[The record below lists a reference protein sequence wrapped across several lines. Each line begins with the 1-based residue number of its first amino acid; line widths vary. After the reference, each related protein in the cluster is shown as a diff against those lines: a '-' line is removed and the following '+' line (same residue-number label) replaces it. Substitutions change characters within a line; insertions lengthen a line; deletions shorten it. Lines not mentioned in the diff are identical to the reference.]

1 MPINEILAQIF
12 ALMGLGSNI
21 ASVQSDKRRWVL
33 VFQVLA
39 NLLYGIQYIFL
50 NAWPALGVSVI
61 SAVECIIVYYHAKR
75 HAGGNDRI
83 SLPILILIVVAII
96 IVSLLTYTDIY
107 SLIPAV
113 ATITYTIIIWQPNLL
128 VFRLASAF
136 ISACW
141 FVYNLRARAWVSVAT
156 SVVEF
161 VSAVVAVTRLDILA
175 NRRLVKKS
183 TDNN

>member
-1 MPINEILAQIF
+1 MSINEILAQIF
-12 ALMGLGSNI
+12 ALMGLGSNV
-21 ASVQSDKRRWVL
+21 ASVQSNKRHWVL

-50 NAWPALGVSVI
+50 SAWPALGVSVI
-61 SAVECIIVYYHAKR
+61 SAAECVIVYYYAKR
-75 HAGGNDRI
+75 HADRNDKM
-83 SLPILILIVVAII
+83 SLPILILIVTAIV
-96 IVSLLTYTDIY
+96 IVSLLTYTDLY

-161 VSAVVAVTRLDILA
+161 VSAVVAVTRLDILV
-175 NRRLVKKS
+175 RCRLAKKS
-183 TDNN
+183 ADNN

>member
-1 MPINEILAQIF
+1 MPINEVLAQIF
-12 ALMGLGSNI
+12 ALMGLGSNV

-39 NLLYGIQYIFL
+39 NLLYGMQYIFL
-50 NAWPALGVSVI
+50 SAWPALGVSVI
-61 SAVECIIVYYHAKR
+61 SAVECIIVYYYAKR
-75 HAGGNDRI
+75 HAGSNGKM
-83 SLPILILIVVAII
+83 SLPILILIIIAII

-113 ATITYTIIIWQPNLL
+113 ATITYTIIVWQPNLL
-128 VFRLASAF
+128 AFRLASAF

-161 VSAVVAVTRLDILA
+161 VSAVVAVARLDILA
-175 NRRLVKKS
+175 RRRVAKRS

>member
-1 MPINEILAQIF
+1 MPINEVLAQIF
-12 ALMGLGSNI
+12 ALMGLGSNV

-39 NLLYGIQYIFL
+39 NLLYGMQYIFL
-50 NAWPALGVSVI
+50 SAWPALGVSVI
-61 SAVECIIVYYHAKR
+61 SAVECIIVYYYAKR
-75 HAGGNDRI
+75 HAGSNGKM
-83 SLPILILIVVAII
+83 SLPILMLIIIAII

-113 ATITYTIIIWQPNLL
+113 ATITYTIIVWQPNLL
-128 VFRLASAF
+128 AFRLASAF

-161 VSAVVAVTRLDILA
+161 VSAVVAVARLDILA
-175 NRRLVKKS
+175 RRRVAKRS

>member
-1 MPINEILAQIF
+1 MPINEVLAQIF
-12 ALMGLGSNI
+12 ALMGLGSNV

-39 NLLYGIQYIFL
+39 NLLYGMQYIFL
-50 NAWPALGVSVI
+50 SAWPALGVSVI
-61 SAVECIIVYYHAKR
+61 SAVECIIVYYYAKW
-75 HAGGNDRI
+75 HAGSNGKM
-83 SLPILILIVVAII
+83 SLPILILIIIAII

-113 ATITYTIIIWQPNLL
+113 ATITYTIIVWQPNLL
-128 VFRLASAF
+128 AFRLASAF

-161 VSAVVAVTRLDILA
+161 VSAVVAVARLDILA
-175 NRRLVKKS
+175 RRRVAKRS